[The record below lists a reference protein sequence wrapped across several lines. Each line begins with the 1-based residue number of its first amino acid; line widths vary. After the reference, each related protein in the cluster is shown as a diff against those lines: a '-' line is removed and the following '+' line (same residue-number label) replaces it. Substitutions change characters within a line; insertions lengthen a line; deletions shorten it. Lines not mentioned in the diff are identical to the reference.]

1 VLELAENTNKKNM
14 FKLKYFFFFF
24 YLISVNI
31 LSGQE
36 VTSYYLIRHAEK
48 LLTNPNNPNPHLTT
62 KGHKRSLEW
71 KKILEKIHFDRIYS
85 TSYYRTLETA
95 KPIADERN
103 LEIQKYD
110 PNDLFN
116 VNFRKNN
123 IGKTTLV
130 VGHSNTTPVLANKI
144 IGKDIYSSI
153 DEKIHGYLF
162 FIQIIDKKIT
172 YQLLNLE

>member
-1 VLELAENTNKKNM
+1 MLVLAENTIKKHM

-48 LLTNPNNPNPHLTT
+48 VLTNPNNPNPHLTT

-95 KPIADERN
+95 KPIAD
-103 LEIQKYD
+103 
-110 PNDLFN
+110 
-116 VNFRKNN
+116 
-123 IGKTTLV
+123 
-130 VGHSNTTPVLANKI
+130 
-144 IGKDIYSSI
+144 
-153 DEKIHGYLF
+153 
-162 FIQIIDKKIT
+162 
-172 YQLLNLE
+172 

>member
-1 VLELAENTNKKNM
+1 MLELAKNTIQKHMIKTT
-14 FKLKYFFFFF
+14 YFS
-24 YLISVNI
+24 L
-31 LSGQE
+31 GQE

-48 LLTNPNNPNPHLTT
+48 ILTNSNNPNPHLTT
-62 KGHKRSLEW
+62 KGYKRSLEW
-71 KKILEKIHFDRIYS
+71 KKILEKIDFDKIYS
-85 TSYYRTLETA
+85 TSYHRTLETA

-103 LEIQKYD
+103 IKIQKYD

-116 VNFRKNN
+116 ENFRKNN

-130 VGHSNTTPVLANKI
+130 VGHSNTTPFLANKI

-153 DEKIHGYLF
+153 DERIHGYLF
-162 FIQIIDKKIT
+162 FIQIIGNKTT

>member
-1 VLELAENTNKKNM
+1 M
-14 FKLKYFFFFF
+14 FKINHLLFFF
-24 YLISVNI
+24 YLISVNFS
-31 LSGQE
+31 LAQE

-48 LLTNPNNPNPHLTT
+48 VLTNPNNPNPQLTT
-62 KGHKRSLEW
+62 RGHKRSLEW

-103 LEIQKYD
+103 IEIQKYD

-116 VNFRKNN
+116 ENFRKNN
-123 IGKTTLV
+123 IGKSILV

-153 DEKIHGYLF
+153 DERIHGYLF
-162 FIQIIDKKIT
+162 FIQIIGKKTT